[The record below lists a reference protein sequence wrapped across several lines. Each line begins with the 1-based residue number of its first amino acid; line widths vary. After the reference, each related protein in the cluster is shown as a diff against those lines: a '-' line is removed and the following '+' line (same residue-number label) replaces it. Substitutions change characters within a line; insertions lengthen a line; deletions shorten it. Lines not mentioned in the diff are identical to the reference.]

1 MSDSHHRKIELQSP
15 ADLTYLYGNTVALS
29 RQKLD
34 LHLPPSAN
42 PNDGPDPMRER
53 VRELVDKYILR
64 TFTSASY
71 SITING
77 LDSSSKEFP
86 FPASFTAP
94 TEQVEYEAYDAKLAA
109 RVTSLYAQLESLTT
123 TVAQLRRDAPGRA
136 ARAYAEHLRR
146 VIEEEMEEAEDV
158 ELELEIGEGGE
169 GEGEGEQE
177 KRDDG
182 MDVVVGEEAEQDNGL
197 KEESEAVSLDRAA
210 EDQEMMGAGTGT
222 VTAAAAAAAASRTD
236 GEGRDTEMVDAL
248 GGAEVGAMD
257 GSTTPPQ
264 TRRSARL
271 ARRAKLQVPLGTKHE
286 AERWRSGDIA
296 EVYEDALRTLLRLQ
310 GEALAGQ
317 AATSDAEG
325 ADGNALASTLGKAE
339 RAGRA
344 VEVVEKKK

>member
-53 VRELVDKYILR
+53 VRELVDEYILR

-77 LDSSSKEFP
+77 LDSTSKEFP

-158 ELELEIGEGGE
+158 ELELEE
-169 GEGEGEQE
+169 GEEGEQE

-182 MDVVVGEEAEQDNGL
+182 MNGVVGEEEEDNGL
-197 KEESEAVSLDRAA
+197 KEESEGVSLDRAA
-210 EDQEMMGAGTGT
+210 EDQEMTGT
-222 VTAAAAAAAASRTD
+222 ETGTATAAAAAASRTN
-236 GEGRDTEMVDAL
+236 GEGRDTEMVDAP

-257 GSTTPPQ
+257 GSTTPPPSTTT

-286 AERWRSGDIA
+286 AERWRSGDMA
-296 EVYEDALRTLLRLQ
+296 GVYEDALRTLLRLQ

-317 AATSDAEG
+317 AATSDVEG
-325 ADGNALASTLGKAE
+325 ADGNALASTVGKAE

>member
-1 MSDSHHRKIELQSP
+1 MSDSHHRKIELQSA

-53 VRELVDKYILR
+53 VRELVDEYILR
-64 TFTSASY
+64 TFTGASY

-94 TEQVEYEAYDAKLAA
+94 TEQVEYEAYDAKLAS

-136 ARAYAEHLRR
+136 ARAYAEQLKR
-146 VIEEEMEEAEDV
+146 VIEEEEEEEEEEDEDAEI
-158 ELELEIGEGGE
+158 EAGEE
-169 GEGEGEQE
+169 GERE
-177 KRDDG
+177 KEDDG
-182 MDVVVGEEAEQDNGL
+182 TNVVVGDKEEDNGL
-197 KEESEAVSLDRAA
+197 KEESEGASQDRAGA
-210 EDQEMMGAGTGT
+210 DQEMTGT
-222 VTAAAAAAAASRTD
+222 ETGTATAAAASRTG
-236 GEGRDTEMVDAL
+236 GEGRDTEMVDAPA
-248 GGAEVGAMD
+248 GAEVGAMD
-257 GSTTPPQ
+257 GSATPPPPPPPK

-271 ARRAKLQVPLGTKHE
+271 ARRAKLQVPLGSKHE
-286 AERWRSGDIA
+286 AERWRSGDMA

-317 AATSDAEG
+317 ADTSDVEG
-325 ADGNALASTLGKAE
+325 ADGNALASTVGKAE

>member
-1 MSDSHHRKIELQSP
+1 MNDTHHRKIELQSP

-42 PNDGPDPMRER
+42 PTTDGPDPMRER
-53 VRELVDKYILR
+53 VRELVDEYILR
-64 TFTSASY
+64 TFTSASS

-94 TEQVEYEAYDAKLAA
+94 SEQVEYEAYDAKLAA

-136 ARAYAEHLRR
+136 ARAYAEQLRR
-146 VIEEEMEEAEDV
+146 VIAEEEALD
-158 ELELEIGEGGE
+158 LEIEGRE
-169 GEGEGEQE
+169 GEGQE
-177 KRDDG
+177 D
-182 MDVVVGEEAEQDNGL
+182 EL
-197 KEESEAVSLDRAA
+197 KVESEGSNT
-210 EDQEMMGAGTGT
+210 QES
-222 VTAAAAAAAASRTD
+222 AAAAAAAATVGNQNED
-236 GEGRDTEMVDAL
+236 GAAGENQNQDQEMTGTENGTTTAAANPDGVAVGDTEMVDAH
-248 GGAEVGAMD
+248 GDAEVGA
-257 GSTTPPQ
+257 TTTTK

-271 ARRAKLQVPLGTKHE
+271 ARRRAKLQLPLGTEHE
-286 AERWRSGDIA
+286 AERWRSGEMA

-325 ADGNALASTLGKAE
+325 ADGNALASTVGKAE

-344 VEVVEKKK
+344 VEVVEKKTKK

>member
-1 MSDSHHRKIELQSP
+1 MSDSHHRKIELQSA

-42 PNDGPDPMRER
+42 PSDGPDPMRER
-53 VRELVDKYILR
+53 VRELVDEYILR

-94 TEQVEYEAYDAKLAA
+94 TEQVEYEAYDAKLAS
-109 RVTSLYAQLESLTT
+109 RVSSLYAQLESLTT

-136 ARAYAEHLRR
+136 ARAYAEQLRR
-146 VIEEEMEEAEDV
+146 VMEEEEEEEEDKDAEV
-158 ELELEIGEGGE
+158 EE
-169 GEGEGEQE
+169 GEDGEQE
-177 KRDDG
+177 KKDG
-182 MDVVVGEEAEQDNGL
+182 GMNVAVGEEEEDNEL
-197 KEESEAVSLDRAA
+197 KEESGGASQDRAG
-210 EDQEMMGAGTGT
+210 EDREMTGT
-222 VTAAAAAAAASRTD
+222 ETGTATAAASRTN
-236 GEGRDTEMVDAL
+236 GEGRDTEMVDAP
-248 GGAEVGAMD
+248 GGAEVGAVD
-257 GSTTPPQ
+257 GSATPPPPPPPPPK

-271 ARRAKLQVPLGTKHE
+271 ARRAKLQVPLGSKHE
-286 AERWRSGDIA
+286 AERWRSGDMA

-317 AATSDAEG
+317 AATPDVEG
-325 ADGNALASTLGKAE
+325 ADGNALASTVGKAE